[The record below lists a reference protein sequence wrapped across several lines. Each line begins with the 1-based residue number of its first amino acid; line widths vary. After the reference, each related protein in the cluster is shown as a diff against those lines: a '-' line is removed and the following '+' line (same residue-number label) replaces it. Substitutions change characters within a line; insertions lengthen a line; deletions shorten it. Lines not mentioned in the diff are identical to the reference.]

1 MRVFTDDEINEA
13 VNAAR
18 SALWGKL
25 TELNPGAGPDEAS
38 SAVVSA
44 SIGLFAF
51 VAECFDIS
59 EQQAVEMYRDHVR
72 SNRNVVQ

>member
-1 MRVFTDDEINEA
+1 MRDFTDDEINEA

-18 SALWGKL
+18 SAMWEKL
-25 TELNPGAGPDEAS
+25 TELNPGAGTTEAS
-38 SAVVSA
+38 SALVSA

-59 EQQAVEMYRDHVR
+59 EQQAVDMFKDHVR
-72 SNRNVVQ
+72 SNRNGMQ